1 MGGKMRRQPIQR
13 FVDQRVVP
21 DGGPTRGKARQPG
34 RALLIVDKQPV
45 NLGSDHPSVG

>member
-21 DGGPTRGKARQPG
+21 DGGPTRGKRVSQAERW
-34 RALLIVDKQPV
+34 IVDKQPV
-45 NLGSDHPSVG
+45 NIGSDHPSVG